1 MGQVIKK
8 EFFNCNSLVG
18 IYSPGFTFSD
28 PDAQAL
34 DVYTVV
40 TYIEYSTGINRIY
53 TFTGNFLWSTTA
65 SNITG
70 NVTILLNLSPGR
82 IFSGI
87 VQTDKD
93 MTSANHWAY
102 WDGSPNDFNITSTMN
117 NHTDAI
123 YSFTFIFS

>member
-8 EFFNCNSLVG
+8 QFFNCNSLVG
-18 IYSPGFTFSD
+18 IYSPSFTFSD
-28 PDAQAL
+28 PDALAL
-34 DVYTVV
+34 NVNTVI
-40 TYIEYSTGINRIY
+40 TYIESSTGTNRIY
-53 TFTGNFLWSTTA
+53 TFTGNFFWSTTA

-70 NVTILLNLSPGR
+70 MVIISLSLAPTI
-82 IFSGI
+82 IYSGI
-87 VQTDKD
+87 IQTDKD

-102 WDGSPNDFNITSTMN
+102 WDGSPNDFNIISTMN